1 MLFYDANYCM
11 IQRCKKT
18 FFILATF
25 FTFLK
30 VFFILLNV
38 FYLKKTCIE
47 ALLGLQE
54 TIILEVDRRSCCQ
67 HWKIARGRSV
77 RYIIRKMVEFIC
89 LEDAERLQ
97 TMPRTVIY
105 LNQAYSVLYQSPS
118 RAKAVFVT
126 QTQNHSAFE

>member
-1 MLFYDANYCM
+1 M

-54 TIILEVDRRSCCQ
+54 TIILEVDRRSCC
-67 HWKIARGRSV
+67 
-77 RYIIRKMVEFIC
+77 
-89 LEDAERLQ
+89 
-97 TMPRTVIY
+97 
-105 LNQAYSVLYQSPS
+105 
-118 RAKAVFVT
+118 
-126 QTQNHSAFE
+126 